1 MPLNKDIILAID
13 GGGTKTDLAA
23 GDINGNIG
31 FLVSGPS
38 TNLKSRPAAK
48 VKDDLF
54 RMLDSL
60 FRNMAVSSNDIA
72 GVSVAAAGGDRP
84 EDQAKWKEW
93 FHQYGIRPKTMT
105 VMNDCLAPLA
115 AATKKREGLVLIAGT
130 GSIAYYFKKNG
141 ETIRAGG
148 WGYLLGDEGSGYDI
162 GNRALRRVLKEHD
175 GRRYDGGALSLPV
188 LEHFGLEHPM
198 ELITH
203 IYEASYPREAIAG
216 LGRVVIELAST
227 GNKDAL
233 EIMMEAIRE
242 LEMLL
247 SAIHAK
253 DEESKNS
260 SLVISGG
267 LFQSAFFKQAFE
279 SSIKGTRA
287 VQTIVHSDYSPVI
300 GAYICA
306 LLELFGDIPDKVEKS
321 MDVSW
326 QTAKRIKIDGGLDNE

>member
-1 MPLNKDIILAID
+1 MPLNKEIILAID

-38 TNLKSRPAAK
+38 TNLKSRPAVK
-48 VKDDLF
+48 VKEDLF

-60 FRNMAVSSNDIA
+60 FRNMAVSSSDIA

-84 EDQAKWKEW
+84 EDQAKWEEW
-93 FHQYGIRPKTMT
+93 FHQYGIRPKTIT

-130 GSIAYYFKKNG
+130 GSISYYFKKNG

-162 GNRALRRVLKEHD
+162 GNKALRRVLKEHD
-175 GRRYDGGALSLPV
+175 GRRKAGGALSLPV
-188 LEHFGLEHPM
+188 LEHFGLENPM

-216 LGRVVIELAST
+216 LGRVVIELASS

-233 EIMMEAIRE
+233 ELMMEAIHE

-267 LFQSAFFKQAFE
+267 LFQSPFFKRAFE

-287 VQTIVHSDYSPVI
+287 VQTIVHSDYPPVI

-306 LLELFGDIPDKVEKS
+306 LVELFGDIPDKVEKS
-321 MDVSW
+321 MDMSW